1 MFNIVLNERDYRDR
15 FTGRLK
21 GLLTLLLLI
30 FTLTFNVVPLHAES
44 VRTLIN
50 LRGDKVVVP
59 IDVPPKERFVL
70 ERLISVEERLIVFLY
85 HDRKFRRPVDY
96 AETYNLMGELL
107 QIAWYEPTGG
117 LKIARDINLDKPGA
131 TGPARILEIVRE
143 VPDTDREIELES
155 DNGRLLLQTY

>member
-1 MFNIVLNERDYRDR
+1 MFNHQRKRGCLS
-15 FTGRLK
+15 
-21 GLLTLLLLI
+21 LLLLML

-50 LRGDKVVVP
+50 LRGDKVLVP

-70 ERLISVEERLIVFLY
+70 QRLISVEERLIVFLY
-85 HDRKFRRPVDY
+85 HDPKFRRPVDY

-107 QIAWYEPTGG
+107 QIAWYEPNGG
-117 LKIARDINLDKPGA
+117 LKIVQDINLGKPGA
-131 TGPARILEIVRE
+131 REPARILEIVRE
-143 VPDTDREIELES
+143 VPNADREVELET